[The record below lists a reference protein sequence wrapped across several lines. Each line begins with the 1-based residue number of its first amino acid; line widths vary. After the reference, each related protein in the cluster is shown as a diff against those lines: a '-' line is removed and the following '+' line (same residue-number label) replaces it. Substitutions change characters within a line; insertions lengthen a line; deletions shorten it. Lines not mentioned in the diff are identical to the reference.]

1 MSLKYTAAGI
11 PRKDLGQNFLVNGE
25 VVQRILEAA
34 RIQSYESVLEVG
46 PGEGALT
53 GELLERAKKLMAVEI
68 DEVLFG
74 KLKEKFANFQKLKLI
89 REDILQISFSELVHW
104 ADSPKLVVVANL
116 TSYITSQLL
125 LKLLDNRMF
134 IDRAILTV
142 QREVGRRITAAPGSK
157 EYGMLS
163 IMVQLRTE
171 PCLLFDIPPE
181 CFRPKPKVHSSLLRL
196 AFHDSPSVAI
206 KNEKIFYST
215 VKAAFSTRRKM
226 LKNSL
231 RSLAG
236 LTVDDLHT
244 VAAKTGI
251 DLCRRAET
259 LSLEEFAS
267 LSSTIAAFLSL
278 KTVTAKQPR

>member
-1 MSLKYTAAGI
+1 VSLKYTAAGI

-34 RIQSYESVLEVG
+34 RIQSYESVLEIG

-53 GELLERAKKLMAVEI
+53 GELLERAGKLMAVEI
-68 DEVLFG
+68 DETLFG
-74 KLKEKFANFQKLKLI
+74 KLKEKFANFQNLKLI
-89 REDILQISFSELVHW
+89 REDILQISFSELARW
-104 ADSPKLVVVANL
+104 ADSSKLVVVANL
-116 TSYITSQLL
+116 PYYITSQLL

-134 IDRAILTV
+134 IDRAILMV
-142 QREVGRRITAAPGSK
+142 QREVGRRIAAAPGSK
-157 EYGMLS
+157 NYGMLS

-181 CFRPKPKVHSSLLRL
+181 CFRPKPQVHSSLLRL

-206 KNEKIFYST
+206 KNEKIFYRT
-215 VKAAFSTRRKM
+215 VKAAFSMRRKM

-259 LSLEEFAS
+259 LSLGEFAF
-267 LSSTIAAFLSL
+267 LSNTVATLLSL

>member
-25 VVQRILEAA
+25 VVHRILEAA
-34 RIQSYESVLEVG
+34 QIQSYESVLEIG

-53 GELLERAKKLMAVEI
+53 GELLERAGKLMAVEI
-68 DEVLFG
+68 DEALFN
-74 KLKEKFANFQKLKLI
+74 KLQEKSANFRKLKLI
-89 REDILQISFSELVHW
+89 REDILQISFSELARW
-104 ADSPKLVVVANL
+104 ANSPKLVVVANL
-116 TSYITSQLL
+116 PYYITSQVL

-134 IDRAILTV
+134 IDRAILMV
-142 QREVGRRITAAPGSK
+142 QREVGRRIAAAPGSK
-157 EYGMLS
+157 NYGMLS

-181 CFRPKPKVHSSLLRL
+181 CFRPKPQVHSSLLRL
-196 AFHDSPSVAI
+196 AFRDSPPVAI
-206 KNEKIFYST
+206 KNEEIFYRT
-215 VKAAFSTRRKM
+215 VKAAFSMRRKM

-231 RSLAG
+231 RSLGG

-267 LSSTIAAFLSL
+267 LSNTMATFLSL
-278 KTVTAKQPR
+278 KTATAK